1 MDSSQQPKSV
11 QGHKHTCS
19 RRAHRFD
26 LTPFKANPLYERAL
40 AEAIRMERQE
50 ALGNLRT
57 YTVRFAIKCKTI
69 FGQSVKIVGND
80 KSLGDWNHSNALQLV
95 WSEGDVWVG
104 ELSTD
109 SNIGEVLEYKVIL
122 VTQGSQLTWEKGENH
137 RVLLTE
143 GGELREGKVL
153 HLIARD
159 WKG

>member
-1 MDSSQQPKSV
+1 
-11 QGHKHTCS
+11 
-19 RRAHRFD
+19 
-26 LTPFKANPLYERAL
+26 
-40 AEAIRMERQE
+40 
-50 ALGNLRT
+50 
-57 YTVRFAIKCKTI
+57 
-69 FGQSVKIVGND
+69 
-80 KSLGDWNHSNALQLV
+80 
-95 WSEGDVWVG
+95 VG

-109 SNIGEVLEYKVIL
+109 SSIGEVLEYKVIL